1 MSARDLIPNPFDF
14 EGHSVRVVEIGG
26 ELQFHA
32 GDVCA
37 ALGFANSRQALETHV
52 EKEDVQKLDTLTP
65 GGVQQMNHINE
76 PGLYALTMGATKDV
90 AKRFKHWV
98 THDVL
103 PSIRRTGAYSVPG
116 APAKRPRPS
125 LSSSLAEA
133 RAIDFIGNMVA
144 KVPGARADVVA
155 AIKLRM
161 IEEQTGLPATQ
172 FGTALPAEALDKAV
186 KLNPTEIGKRLVS
199 KLSPIRVNKILI
211 DLGLQR
217 KSESGYVLT
226 EAGVAYG
233 EVHPFQAKNK
243 HIGDQIDW
251 YESVVEV
258 VRAATQPP
266 PGSQQ
271 LLGLDPL

>member
-1 MSARDLIPNPFDF
+1 M
-14 EGHSVRVVEIGG
+14 VEIGG

-52 EKEDVQKLDTLTP
+52 EEDDVQKLDAIDSMGRTQLA
-65 GGVQQMNHINE
+65 NHINE

-98 THDVL
+98 THNVL

-116 APAKRPRPS
+116 APTKRIRPL
-125 LSSSLAEA
+125 LSSSLTDV

-144 KVPGARADVVA
+144 KVPGTRADVVA

-172 FGTALPAEALDKAV
+172 FGTALPSEALDKSV
-186 KLNPTEIGKRLVS
+186 KLNPTEIGKRLAP

-226 EAGVAYG
+226 EAGMAHG

-243 HIGDQIDW
+243 HVGDQIDW

-258 VRAATQPP
+258 VRAAAQRP
-266 PGSQQ
+266 PGGQ
-271 LLGLDPL
+271 LQLIGS